1 MAAKS
6 FLCCHFF
13 TGRRRHCRSCHKQI
27 LMMKHV
33 TLTAIIAIGT
43 ATSFAQ
49 DAEVKRMKE
58 ESNKTIKKEQEQ
70 KDGWT
75 KGGVF
80 NLNLSQGASKNWA
93 AGAEKF
99 SFSVNALAN
108 TFAYYKKGR
117 SAWDNT
123 LNVQYGIVNA
133 TSIGTRKNDDRIDLL
148 SRYGYQLGD
157 TAKSR
162 WYISAL
168 VNLRTQM
175 TTGYN
180 YTVDPKEKNS
190 NFFAP
195 AYLLVSPGI
204 MYKPNAT
211 FDVFLS
217 PVTSRWVI
225 VNEPNKD
232 IRRLFNFT
240 DTTKMAINEIGAFLT
255 ANLKKDLAKNIG
267 LTSRLDLFSNYKN
280 NPQNIDVFWTNTLG
294 FKVNKY
300 IGVSYNFDLIYDHD
314 VKNVK
319 TGGLLGTQLKS
330 LLGIGFTATF

>member
-1 MAAKS
+1 
-6 FLCCHFF
+6 
-13 TGRRRHCRSCHKQI
+13 
-27 LMMKHV
+27 MMKQ
-33 TLTAIIAIGT
+33 LLFTAIVAIGA
-43 ATSFAQ
+43 ATTFAQ
-49 DAEVKRMKE
+49 DAEVKRLKD
-58 ESNKTIKKEQEQ
+58 ESNKTIKKEPEQ
-70 KDGWT
+70 KEGWT

-80 NLNLSQGASKNWA
+80 NLNLSQGTSKNWA

-117 SAWDNT
+117 NAWDNT

-162 WYISAL
+162 WYLSAL

-180 YTVDPKEKNS
+180 YTVEPKEKNS

-204 MYKPNAT
+204 LYKPNAT

-225 VNEPNKD
+225 VNEANKD

-240 DTTKMAINEIGAFLT
+240 DTTKGSINEIGAFLT
-255 ANLKKDLAKNIG
+255 ANLKKDLAKNIS
-267 LTSRLDLFSNYKN
+267 LTSRIDLFSNYKN

-330 LLGIGFTATF
+330 LLGIGFTANF

>member
-1 MAAKS
+1 
-6 FLCCHFF
+6 
-13 TGRRRHCRSCHKQI
+13 
-27 LMMKHV
+27 MMKKIFLAALITISTV
-33 TLTAIIAIGT
+33 TV
-43 ATSFAQ
+43 FAQ
-49 DAEVKRMKE
+49 DAEVKRLKD
-58 ESNKTIKKEQEQ
+58 ESNKTVKKEPEQ
-70 KDGWT
+70 KEGWT

-80 NLNLSQGASKNWA
+80 NLNLSQGASRNWA
-93 AGAEKF
+93 AGAEQF

-117 SAWDNT
+117 SVWDNT

-157 TAKSR
+157 TAKSK
-162 WYISAL
+162 WYLSAL

-175 TTGYN
+175 TMGYN
-180 YTVDPKEKNS
+180 YTADPKEKNS
-190 NFFAP
+190 AFFAP

-204 MYKPNAT
+204 LYKPNAT

-217 PVTSRWVI
+217 PVTSRWVL
-225 VNEPNKD
+225 VNEANKD
-232 IRRLFNFT
+232 IRRLFNFS
-240 DTTKMAINEIGAFLT
+240 DTTKGSINEIGAFLT
-255 ANLKKDLAKNIG
+255 ANLKKELAKNIS
-267 LTSRLDLFSNYKN
+267 LASRLDLFSNYKN

-300 IGVSYNFDLIYDHD
+300 IGISYNFDLIYDHD

-330 LLGIGFTATF
+330 LLGVGFTANF